1 MADSAKKIVS
11 LDVLK
16 AAINKIK
23 TDYAT
28 NNAVEAKIQTVSENL
43 TYASEEEVMSLFSDA
58 AAASE
63 TDPSN

>member
-28 NNAVEAKIQTVSENL
+28 NNAVEEKIQTVSENL